1 MQSKT
6 YEPCA
11 LYGIKELLAYA
22 SATFLVQPGPLQL
35 KDCTSAYR
43 IEVRC
48 KAAIAMLRHCG
59 RVQMSHFFSE
69 QQLTAVPVNDG
80 PGVLNIGRYA
90 MRVLQ
95 RIAEPLKS
103 YVFVMLHQCTFH
115 QGLP

>member
-1 MQSKT
+1 
-6 YEPCA
+6 
-11 LYGIKELLAYA
+11 
-22 SATFLVQPGPLQL
+22 
-35 KDCTSAYR
+35 
-43 IEVRC
+43 
-48 KAAIAMLRHCG
+48 MLRHCG